1 MSKNHFTKIYHCRNF
16 HQRDYYIILFLTF
29 FFFGFIPKS
38 SLPLLVSPPT
48 TLYFIPKHP
57 IHLSITEMDFKAKEE
72 KTEIQISHKI
82 FIDDLENAL
91 RKNYETAFET
101 TKPNISTKTQHKEV
115 EKYIYDYLKKVVEL
129 KINSQKKEINYI
141 GFEFEGDVIWI
152 YGIIEKENSNEKESI
167 FIKNMI
173 LMDLFDDQRNM
184 LYLTK
189 EKTKEFLN
197 FTNEERTQTIIF

>member
-1 MSKNHFTKIYHCRNF
+1 MSKNQHSKIHSRCWCPY
-16 HQRDYYIILFLTF
+16 QRHYYIVLFLTF
-29 FFFGFIPKS
+29 
-38 SLPLLVSPPT
+38 LLFS
-48 TLYFIPKHP
+48 FIPKHAM
-57 IHLSITEMDFKAKEE
+57 HLSITEMDFKTKGE

-91 RKNYETAFET
+91 RKNYSEVFKNS
-101 TKPNISTKTQHKEV
+101 KPNISTTTQHKEA
-115 EKYIYDYLKKVVEL
+115 EKYIYNYLKKSVDL
-129 KINSQKKEINYI
+129 KVNSKKEEINYI
-141 GFEFEGDVIWI
+141 GLEFEDDVIWV
-152 YGIIEKENSNEKESI
+152 YGSIEKSTSIEKESI

-197 FTNEERTQTIIF
+197 FTNDERTQRIQF